1 MKMSNND
8 IVEKHKQDEAN
19 EVHNTKVVTGRA
31 RQIYEN
37 VFKKNFL

>member
-1 MKMSNND
+1 MKMSND

-19 EVHNTKVVTGRA
+19 EVYKTKVGMGRA

-37 VFKKNFL
+37 VKY